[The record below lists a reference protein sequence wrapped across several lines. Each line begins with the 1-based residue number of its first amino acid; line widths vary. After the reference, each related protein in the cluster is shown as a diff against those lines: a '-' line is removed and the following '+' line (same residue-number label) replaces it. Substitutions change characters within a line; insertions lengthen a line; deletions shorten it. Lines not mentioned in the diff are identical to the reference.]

1 MLFQDFLTQ
10 FYGKRIQDLT
20 IEKSDGLH
28 FLPEKI
34 HQDYPPNHD
43 KCQNCPA
50 RIYRQDLPFWTGSHK
65 NKKLMVIAQDA
76 GKGMEDW
83 GLNTVFSIHNAHS
96 NLEAYFAASHK
107 HIGYFNL
114 FRDLIGNDNFL
125 DHIYFTDIIKC
136 AYSTGSEGSFELASC
151 KDQLFY
157 EIDEVAPSAIIL
169 MGKAAQNGFIKLVT
183 QQNNS
188 ITLLESFKGRINL
201 RSTISFYYY
210 QWGSYKIYMIPHLI
224 GNLHISSEFKDEF
237 DQFKQKIINFIG
249 KNI

>member
-1 MLFQDFLTQ
+1 MTFQDFLVH

-20 IEKSDGLH
+20 VEKSDGLH

-34 HQDYPPNHD
+34 HQNYPPNHD
-43 KCQNCPA
+43 KCHSCPA

-76 GKGMEDW
+76 GKGIEDF

-96 NLEAYFAASHK
+96 NPEAYFAASHK

-114 FRDLIGNDNFL
+114 FKDLIGNDNFL

-136 AYSTGSEGSFELASC
+136 AYSTGTEGSFELASC
-151 KDQLFY
+151 KDELFY

-169 MGKAAQNGFIKLVT
+169 MGKAAQNGFIKLVN
-183 QQNNS
+183 QQNETL
-188 ITLLESFKGRINL
+188 TLLETFQGRINV
-201 RSTISFYYY
+201 RSTISFSYY
-210 QWGSYKIYMIPHLI
+210 QMGSYKIYMIPHLI
-224 GNLHISSEFKDEF
+224 GNLHISREFKDEF